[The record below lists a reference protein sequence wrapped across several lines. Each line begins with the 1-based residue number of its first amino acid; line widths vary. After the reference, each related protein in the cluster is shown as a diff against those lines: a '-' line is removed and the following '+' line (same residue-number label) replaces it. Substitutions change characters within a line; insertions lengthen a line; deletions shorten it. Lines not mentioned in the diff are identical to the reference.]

1 MGFKSV
7 QDIHLASFNSS
18 ISSQFLDDFT
28 TMLDNTILEKEQTMP
43 SRTFAPSSIRCK
55 RISWF
60 RLRGVEPEKEVVVD
74 RGLQFRADMGTAC
87 HHIIQSTLIN
97 SLGEDWIDV
106 RDYLAKLNPPYKY
119 TCEQLGFETRIEIE
133 DPPIKFAPDGIIRY
147 KDKLRLFEIKSSE
160 HSSFVELKE
169 PKPVHVDQIKCYGT
183 LLDLPDALV
192 LYQDRQYG
200 DLKCYEFNITD
211 SDMKSTW
218 NMFDEVRRYV
228 DMNIAPPKLPKGD
241 PWCSPAH
248 CRYFNKCKEW

>member
-1 MGFKSV
+1 MAFKSIQEV
-7 QDIHLASFNSS
+7 HLASFNSAV
-18 ISSQFLDDFT
+18 SSQFLDDY
-28 TMLDNTILEKEQTMP
+28 MNMVDKSILEKEQTMP

-60 RLRGVEPEKEVVVD
+60 RLRGVAPEQEVNVD
-74 RGLQFRADMGTAC
+74 RGLQFRADIGTAC
-87 HHIIQSTLIN
+87 HHLIQSTLISN
-97 SLGEDWIDV
+97 LGNDWINV
-106 RDYLAKLNPPYKY
+106 KDYLTELNPPYKY

-183 LLDLPDALV
+183 LLSLPAALV

-200 DLKCYEFNITD
+200 DLKCYEFTISD
-211 SDMKSTW
+211 SDMKSIW
-218 NMFDEVRRYV
+218 NMFDEVRKHV